1 MAEEAKK
8 TEPTIEEVLEHTS
21 IADVYHAAKQ
31 LDGVVRKTRLIESP
45 YFSDLCGNSVYLKP
59 ENLQNTGS
67 FKLRGAYNKISQLS
81 DEERKKGVIT
91 ASAGNHAQGVAFA
104 AQ

>member
-67 FKLRGAYNKISQLS
+67 F
-81 DEERKKGVIT
+81 
-91 ASAGNHAQGVAFA
+91 
-104 AQ
+104 

>member
-59 ENLQNTGS
+59 EN
-67 FKLRGAYNKISQLS
+67 
-81 DEERKKGVIT
+81 
-91 ASAGNHAQGVAFA
+91 
-104 AQ
+104 